1 MRISG
6 AKGLTCLAAL
16 GAMAFG
22 TALLS
27 SSAFAAETAAPAA
40 KAAAPLPSR
49 FHRTKDGKPDLS
61 GFWNLARTAPKP
73 DPQLA
78 AKIAPNTVVLN
89 DVGAPELPQG
99 DYGGLILTPAAQA
112 VAKTWKQQDDMV
124 ISKACSSPSII
135 YSMQGPF
142 PIEIA
147 QYPEVII
154 IKLEFFDMVRII
166 RMNGQ
171 HRPPNGPHT
180 KAGDSIGHWEGD
192 VLVVDT
198 DHFEAA
204 TITNNGLY
212 HGEKAHVIERF
223 KLSPDGQHII
233 STQEF
238 EDPDNI
244 TNRGARYIT
253 WDYKAGDYVF
263 PYDCD
268 PTFGLNYGNPE
279 KK

>member
-1 MRISG
+1 MSG
-6 AKGLTCLAAL
+6 AKGSTCLAAL
-16 GAMAFG
+16 AALAAGIV
-22 TALLS
+22 LLS
-27 SSAFAAETAAPAA
+27 SPAAAADAAPAA

-49 FHRTKDGKPDLS
+49 FHRTKDGKPDFN
-61 GFWNLARTAPKP
+61 GFWNLARTAPAP

-99 DYGGLILTPAAQA
+99 NYGGLILTPAAQA

-147 QYPEVII
+147 QYPDVII
-154 IKLEFFDMVRII
+154 IKLEFFDMIRIV
-166 RMNGQ
+166 RMNAQ
-171 HRPPNGPHT
+171 HRPADAPHT

-198 DHFEAA
+198 DHFEPA
-204 TITNNGLY
+204 TLTNNGLY

-233 STQEF
+233 SSQEF

-244 TNRGARYIT
+244 TNRGARFIT

-268 PTFGLNYGNPE
+268 PTFGLNYGNAD